1 MRYLIEV
8 TEKIRVG
15 TVKEVEELHQ
25 ELKHDNSFF
34 LKKFEYTHK
43 EIKEKGEV
51 VEEYEL
57 VKATKIFN
65 EEKNPSYE
73 VITDYTRE
81 RVNYD
86 DMEAAQE

>member
-15 TVKEVEELHQ
+15 TVKEVEELHK
-25 ELKHDNSFF
+25 ELKEDKSFF

-57 VKATKIFN
+57 VKATKVFN
-65 EEKNPSYE
+65 EEKVPSFAVDVE
-73 VITDYTRE
+73 YTRE
-81 RVNYD
+81 RVNYEED
-86 DMEAAQE
+86 AE

>member
-15 TVKEVEELHQ
+15 TVAEVEKLHS
-25 ELKHDNSFF
+25 ELKQDGMFT

-57 VKATKIFN
+57 VKVTKVFN
-65 EEKNPSYE
+65 VEKTPDSE
-73 VITDYTRE
+73 ITVEYSKE

-86 DMEAAQE
+86 ED